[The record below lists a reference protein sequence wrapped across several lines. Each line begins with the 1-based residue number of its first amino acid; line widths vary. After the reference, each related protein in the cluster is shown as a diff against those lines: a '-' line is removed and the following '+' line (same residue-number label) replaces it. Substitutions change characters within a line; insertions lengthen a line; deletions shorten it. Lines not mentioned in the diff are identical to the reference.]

1 MFSVLF
7 EKTLGVSGVIGFATA
22 ANIFLGM
29 IESPLA
35 IRPYLSRLSRSEMF
49 VIMTTGMATVA
60 GTVMAIYAAL
70 LRPTLPD
77 AALHILTASFMAAPG
92 SILVARLMVPETQ
105 EGTTKV
111 DAYVGEEYSS
121 TIQAFATG
129 VEEGVRIFFNVIG
142 MLIAATAVVALLN
155 MAFNSIPPI
164 LGAPLSVER
173 VFGWVLAPL
182 AWIMGVPWAE
192 CGQAGGL
199 MGIKAVLNELIA
211 YIRLSEIPADA
222 LSERTRLIMT
232 YALCGFA
239 NFAGAAVMVGGLSAI
254 CPERRNEL
262 GALGMK
268 SILSGI
274 LTTSITGALA
284 GAFYGLG

>member
-1 MFSVLF
+1 
-7 EKTLGVSGVIGFATA
+7 VIGFATA

-60 GTVMAIYAAL
+60 GTVMAIYATL
-70 LRPTLPD
+70 LHPTLPG

-92 SILVARLMVPETQ
+92 SILVARLMIPETQ
-105 EGTTKV
+105 ESVTKV

-129 VEEGVRIFFNVIG
+129 VEEGVKIFFNVIG
-142 MLIAATAVVALLN
+142 MLIAATAVVALANIILG
-155 MAFNSIPPI
+155 AAPDV
-164 LGAPLSVER
+164 LGAPLSIER
-173 VFGWVLAPL
+173 LFGWVLAPL

-211 YIRLSEIPADA
+211 YIRLSEIPADV
-222 LSERTRLIMT
+222 LSERTRIIMT

-239 NFAGAAVMVGGLSAI
+239 NFAGAAVMVGGLSSV
-254 CPERRNEL
+254 CPERRGEL

-284 GAFYGLG
+284 GAFYGLGG